1 MVYAGPDQDM
11 LVASVVLG
19 LLAPVLSFG
28 IASGSGL
35 ASLNSVGMIS
45 QNFGMNTGTAYGPMP
60 GIPGGLPVKPPGG

>member
-28 IASGSGL
+28 IASGTGL
-35 ASLNSVGMIS
+35 GALNNVALVS
-45 QNFGMNTGTAYGPMP
+45 QTFGMNTGTGM
-60 GIPGGLPVKPPGG
+60 GGLPGVPSGIPTKT

>member
-28 IASGSGL
+28 IASGTGL
-35 ASLNSVGMIS
+35 GALNNVALVS
-45 QNFGMNTGTAYGPMP
+45 QNFGMNTGTGMS
-60 GIPGGLPVKPPGG
+60 GIPGVPSGIPIKNG